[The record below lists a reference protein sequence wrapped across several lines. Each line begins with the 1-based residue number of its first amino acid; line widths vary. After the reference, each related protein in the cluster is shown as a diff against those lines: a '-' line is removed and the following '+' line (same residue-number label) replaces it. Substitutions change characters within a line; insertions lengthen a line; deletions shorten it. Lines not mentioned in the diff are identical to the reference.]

1 MKNRT
6 TGSQNNSSI
15 RLDKWL
21 WYARFLKSRTLASH
35 LCVAGRVRINR
46 KRIDKAHSPIKIGDI
61 LTFPQAKRIR
71 VVRVVSLGVR
81 RGPAIEAAT
90 LYEDLEPPETQTP
103 TQLIVEAS
111 GLHDPGK
118 GRPTKYDRRALER
131 LKGRYSVR

>member
-21 WYARFLKSRTLASH
+21 WHARFLKSRTLASH

-90 LYEDLEPPETQTP
+90 LYED
-103 TQLIVEAS
+103 
-111 GLHDPGK
+111 
-118 GRPTKYDRRALER
+118 
-131 LKGRYSVR
+131 